1 MRNNNLVVINR
12 YSTLTRQVELY
23 DSTYSIKDGAITA
36 AIYRYLN
43 TSNHVHL
50 LSGEQ
55 YHLVGYVYSLSGNEV
70 TVDLLDNSYGSFV
83 QRMLYHAVDYKLVAM
98 GLGQVSYNGNDL
110 LGFKINNLFITNYT
124 KWF

>member
-1 MRNNNLVVINR
+1 MRNNNVIVVNK

-23 DSTYSIKDGAITA
+23 DTLYHIKDNALIA
-36 AIYRYLN
+36 AMYRYLN

-50 LSGEQ
+50 LSGDQ
-55 YHLVGYVYSLSGNEV
+55 YHLAGYIHALSGNEV

-83 QRMLYHAVDYKLVAM
+83 QRMLYHAVDYKLVAR
-98 GLGQVSYNGNDL
+98 GLGQVSGNGKDL
-110 LGFKINNLFITNYT
+110 LGFKINNLFITSYT